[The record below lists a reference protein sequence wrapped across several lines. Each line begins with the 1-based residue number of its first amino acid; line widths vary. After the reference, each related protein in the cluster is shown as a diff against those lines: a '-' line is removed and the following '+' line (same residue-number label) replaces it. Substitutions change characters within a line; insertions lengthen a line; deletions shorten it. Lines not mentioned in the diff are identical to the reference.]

1 MPTNRSNIKVLG
13 TKTWIIILG
22 ILVALM
28 ISINTGILS
37 LSDLQEQKNNVSD
50 KINSLLATN
59 VTAEDASDNLPTF
72 LQLSQDLHKLYSKI
86 TK

>member
-37 LSDLQEQKNNVSD
+37 LSDLQKQKNNVSN
-50 KINSLLATN
+50 KINSLLASN
-59 VTAEDASDNLPTF
+59 VTTEDATDNLPTF